1 MRRRAVLRC
10 RQCSRAVLGAAATEG
25 FIGFHAHPVS
35 PEKKTAKPLRRKRS
49 VRRGG
54 AGRGGAA
61 CRVAASRRYARSHF
75 IATHNQSACAHPHCH
90 AVVAAAAA
98 AAAEADLLTTAVGG
112 GRRLACGCATR
123 RVGATRATQVAGD
136 KHAGRHAAGRTGGMD
151 ELAHRGTRHGHRAA
165 RRVRERQRCTRHT
178 EAKARRLPSRA
189 AAALKASAP
198 ASQAAHEPGTES
210 VGGRAPSLKGS
221 RRACAVRSKDSQKTA
236 SSIQSGGGCT
246 TRQHAPRRT
255 ARSDGC

>member
-1 MRRRAVLRC
+1 LRRRAVLRC

-75 IATHNQSACAHPHCH
+75 IATHIQSACAHPHCH

-136 KHAGRHAAGRTGGMD
+136 KHA
-151 ELAHRGTRHGHRAA
+151 
-165 RRVRERQRCTRHT
+165 
-178 EAKARRLPSRA
+178 
-189 AAALKASAP
+189 
-198 ASQAAHEPGTES
+198 
-210 VGGRAPSLKGS
+210 
-221 RRACAVRSKDSQKTA
+221 
-236 SSIQSGGGCT
+236 
-246 TRQHAPRRT
+246 
-255 ARSDGC
+255 